1 MSFIDQLNQITAA
14 KAKLAA
20 QEQAIFQE
28 REQALAKLPASHGY
42 PDLNSFIKALK
53 AAAGASR
60 KSKKAVKAAKTP
72 KAEKPAKRSR
82 AKITPELKQQVLAA
96 VQEGKTGAEIV
107 KAFGLSLPSIQNIK
121 KEAGLVKVRSASE
134 VTPAAPAVEVV
145 PQESVPVEG
154 AV

>member
-42 PDLNSFIKALK
+42 ADLKSFIKALK
-53 AAAGASR
+53 AAVGPSR
-60 KSKKAVKAAKTP
+60 KSKKTAKAAKTP
-72 KAEKPAKRSR
+72 KAAKPAKRTR

-96 VQEGKTGAEIV
+96 IQEGKTGAEIV
-107 KAFGLSLPSIQNIK
+107 KAFGLSLPSVQNIK
-121 KEAGLVKVRSASE
+121 KEAGLVKVRASSQ
-134 VTPAAPAVEVV
+134 AAPVAEAA
-145 PQESVPVEG
+145 PVASAPSEG